1 MSLLI
6 EGYARAAKDVCDVL
20 DVIEVELGSAIRRRT
35 GRREDIHDQRY
46 VGRM

>member
-20 DVIEVELGSAIRRRT
+20 DVIEVELGSNQKKN